1 MGTITSCQ
9 IERECPIPIIRPCT
23 RLRRDQAIHYLSTLV
38 QFGSMLLERKGYESH
53 KRPARIMPKQCQKD
67 EKALSILLQKEG
79 IRQVRKKFRQE
90 RHVQTPNHLPF
101 GGKPVSF
108 TYKFDM
114 TTTSVQRIGKIT
126 KVRTWKQTKFWYKR
140 HLKIYVLAAKKHF
153 NKYSWKQVKC
163 TEKHSLLLQKITY
176 VYRRPD
182 QTWQ

>member
-90 RHVQTPNHLPF
+90 RRPNSKSPSLRRQASLFYVQIWHDNYF
-101 GGKPVSF
+101 GSKNWQDHKSQ
-108 TYKFDM
+108 DM
-114 TTTSVQRIGKIT
+114 KTNQILVQKT
-126 KVRTWKQTKFWYKR
+126 
-140 HLKIYVLAAKKHF
+140 LKNICF
-153 NKYSWKQVKC
+153 GR
-163 TEKHSLLLQKITY
+163 QKAL
-176 VYRRPD
+176 
-182 QTWQ
+182 